1 MRIGTEKCPRRVG
14 SDDLKPLTTI
24 CEEGVENKRYM
35 RASQEGR
42 ELLRS
47 RSRLFGEGISWV
59 RDLFFFQ
66 QTFDN
71 RFVKVTMAPM
81 SVRVCVCV

>member
-24 CEEGVENKRYM
+24 CEEGVEIKEYT

-42 ELLRS
+42 ELPRP
-47 RSRLFGEGISWV
+47 R
-59 RDLFFFQ
+59 
-66 QTFDN
+66 
-71 RFVKVTMAPM
+71 
-81 SVRVCVCV
+81 